1 MKLDGC
7 ENVNY
12 GGVQLAAAHSD
23 HLVVEEVQWEVD
35 WEGGGE
41 GEGVQPFLDRITVAD
56 DCGW

>member
-1 MKLDGC
+1 M
-7 ENVNY
+7 
-12 GGVQLAAAHSD
+12 QLAAAHSD